1 MRGSITDTATPG
13 APASRSPRH
22 IPSGGLRASWLNL
35 GWKLLLAAIIL
46 LLMSIGSPLSWL
58 LSWTF
63 LNPIQATLLVWGV
76 LIVGIASGNL
86 FEGTAGLRWAWG
98 ALSVGAYVA
107 LALPTL
113 VTNTPSRMID
123 ALGPVAALT
132 LDAHLGRRDLQRALR
147 DWALVISLALYAA
160 LGVQAMWLVVGVFSN
175 DGPLV
180 FLVAVLLPPI
190 LFEAIMLALRR
201 ISLTSGNLLAPVVAL
216 LLATLLSTV
225 AVSMNLLNR
234 QTELQWLVLFGVI
247 IATLIGGGLL
257 VSYLTRPLVAA
268 SSGAYRPTPT
278 HRSVDIARALVE
290 LSHGPILISLALYIP
305 LRLLR

>member
-1 MRGSITDTATPG
+1 MPASPIDTPAQPD
-13 APASRSPRH
+13 APASR
-22 IPSGGLRASWLNL
+22 PSREAGVSRASWLNL
-35 GWKLLLAAIIL
+35 GWKLLLAAVIL
-46 LLMSIGSPLSWL
+46 LLMSTGNPVSWL

-63 LNPIQATLLVWGV
+63 LNPIQATLLVWGALV
-76 LIVGIASGNL
+76 VGIAAGNL
-86 FEGTAGLRWAWG
+86 FEGTPALRWAWG

-107 LALPTL
+107 LSLPTL
-113 VTNTPSRMID
+113 VTNTPSRIID

-132 LDAHLGRRDLQRALR
+132 LVAHIGRRDLQRALR
-147 DWALVISLALYAA
+147 DWALVLALALYAA
-160 LGVQAMWLVVGVFSN
+160 LGVHAMWLVVGVFSN

-201 ISLTSGNLLAPVVAL
+201 VSLASGRSPAPIVAL

-234 QTELQWLVLFGVI
+234 QTELQWFLLFGVI
-247 IATLIGGGLL
+247 IAALIGGGLL
-257 VSYLTRPLVAA
+257 ISYLTRPLVEA
-268 SSGAYRPTPT
+268 SSGAYRPTHHALDLT
-278 HRSVDIARALVE
+278 RALVE